1 MRGMEAS
8 SLLPK
13 PRMVG
18 SFRSGRVFVFALA
31 AAIALVFFVPQSA
44 FAKSA
49 KTTSQATGTKKH
61 VVKRPWAKGHGKSAK
76 MHPHSNAKHPWAKK
90 KR

>member
-1 MRGMEAS
+1 MEAS

-18 SFRSGRVFVFALA
+18 PLRSGRVFVLALA
-31 AAIALVFFVPQSA
+31 AAIAFVLLIPSTA

-49 KTTSQATGTKKH
+49 KTTTTQVQKKR

-76 MHPHSNAKHPWAKK
+76 AHPHSNAKHPWARK